1 LRGGRGLGHE
11 LVGQQSA
18 HEPWFVQCSVR

>member
-18 HEPWFVQCSVR
+18 HETLFVQCSVR